1 MLGGGS
7 VLSIFELHGG
17 GKSIK
22 EISRELGFS
31 RNTVRKYL
39 RLREMPERKPAPAR
53 PSVLDPYKEKV
64 FELVQKDVWN
74 CVVIL
79 RELRQLGYPGG
90 ISILKEYVHPF
101 RALRQPEAVMRYETK
116 PGEQG
121 QADWGQVKYIE
132 DGRKKR
138 LYFLELTLGY
148 SREMYTEFTTRS
160 DTKSLIK
167 CLVHG
172 FERFGGIPEKV
183 LFDRMKAVA
192 LGVDSQNPVWNP
204 EFLDFALTF
213 GFTPELCQS
222 HRAQTKRWVE
232 NRKHILRGPLV

>member
-1 MLGGGS
+1 
-7 VLSIFELHGG
+7 LSIFELHGG
-17 GKSIK
+17 GKSLK

-39 RLREMPERKPAPAR
+39 RLREILERKPAPAR

-79 RELRQLGYPGG
+79 RELRQPGYPGG

-121 QADWGQVKYIE
+121 QADWA
-132 DGRKKR
+132 
-138 LYFLELTLGY
+138 
-148 SREMYTEFTTRS
+148 RS
-160 DTKSLIK
+160 ST
-167 CLVHG
+167 
-172 FERFGGIPEKV
+172 
-183 LFDRMKAVA
+183 
-192 LGVDSQNPVWNP
+192 
-204 EFLDFALTF
+204 
-213 GFTPELCQS
+213 
-222 HRAQTKRWVE
+222 
-232 NRKHILRGPLV
+232 